1 MVEWWSSGVLAQC
14 SLYSLPP
21 VSVIVLFF
29 GLNLCAFAPLREILG
44 AVGIGFLGLIGN
56 AGFANLATKS
66 QMVSVRIEHNKIS
79 HSVGLIRRFHFHH
92 GAVFL
97 YFMTIVIDFVAKNK
111 GGTSSVWP
119 LVNLMSAQMQ
129 AGVPV
134 ADTG

>member
-1 MVEWWSSGVLAQC
+1 M
-14 SLYSLPP
+14 
-21 VSVIVLFF
+21 
-29 GLNLCAFAPLREILG
+29 
-44 AVGIGFLGLIGN
+44 GFLGLIGN